1 MHTTAPR
8 ATARHRTGGQLRTYA
23 LFIALVAPNLIL
35 LAAFTFWPLLVNAWL
50 SMVRWNFL
58 SAQQPFVGL
67 DNYVRVL
74 GARVFLDVVRNT
86 VVFTG
91 ISVAITMGVG
101 LILAIMLDQRLRW
114 RTAARAVLFTPTVLA
129 GSAIAIV
136 WIYIFDPRFGLLQ
149 QVLAWFA
156 IASPNWLAD
165 PAWAMAAVII
175 VYSWKNVGYAVVI
188 YLAGLQAIDRTLYEA
203 AAIDGADAFAQFR
216 AVTLPGLSPMI
227 FFLMVT
233 SVLACFQA
241 FDIIH
246 VMTDGGPVNATNT
259 LVYHLYEQGFIR
271 TQAGPAGVVAMVMF
285 IAMILLTWLQLRY
298 AETRVHYA

>member
-1 MHTTAPR
+1 
-8 ATARHRTGGQLRTYA
+8 
-23 LFIALVAPNLIL
+23 
-35 LAAFTFWPLLVNAWL
+35 VNAWL
-50 SMVRWNFL
+50 SLVRWNFL

-67 DNYVRVL
+67 ANYAQVL
-74 GARVFLDVVRNT
+74 DARAFLDVVRNT
-86 VVFTG
+86 TVFTVT
-91 ISVAITMGVG
+91 SVIITMGCG
-101 LILAIMLDQRLRW
+101 LLLAILLDQRLRW

-149 QVLAWFA
+149 QTLAW
-156 IASPNWLAD
+156 IDVASPNWLAD
-165 PAWAMAAVII
+165 PAWAMAAIVI
-175 VYSWKNVGYAVVI
+175 VYSWKHVGYAVVI
-188 YLAGLQAIDRTLYEA
+188 YLAGLQAIDRTLYEV
-203 AAIDGADAFAQFR
+203 AAIDGAGPFEQFR

-246 VMTDGGPVNATNT
+246 VMTEGGPVNATNT
-259 LVYHLYEQGFIR
+259 LVYHLYEQGFVR

-285 IAMILLTWLQLRY
+285 GAMILLTWLQLRY
-298 AETRVHYA
+298 AEARVHYA